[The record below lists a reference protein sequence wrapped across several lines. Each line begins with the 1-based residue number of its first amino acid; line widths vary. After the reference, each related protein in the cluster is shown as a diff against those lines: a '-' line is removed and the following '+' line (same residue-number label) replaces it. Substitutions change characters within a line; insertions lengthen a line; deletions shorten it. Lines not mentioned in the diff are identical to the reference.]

1 MVSLTCAEARRLV
14 LAYLDGELDGPTA
27 RAVERHRD
35 SCTNCPP
42 LVQAIVALLA
52 RLRDIPPA
60 APAEEFAA
68 RLVRIIEYPPH
79 HQGV

>member
-1 MVSLTCAEARRLV
+1 VSLTCAEARRLV
-14 LAYLDGELDGPTA
+14 LDYLDGELDAPTA

-35 SCTNCPP
+35 SCTSCPP
-42 LVQAIVALLA
+42 LVQAIVAMLA
-52 RLRDIPPA
+52 RLRNIPAA

-68 RLVRIIEYPPH
+68 RLARIIEHPPR